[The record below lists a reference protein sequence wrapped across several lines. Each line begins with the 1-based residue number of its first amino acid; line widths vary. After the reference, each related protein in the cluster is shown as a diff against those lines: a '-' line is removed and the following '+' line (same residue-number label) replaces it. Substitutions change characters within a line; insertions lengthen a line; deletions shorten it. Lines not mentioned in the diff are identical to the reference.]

1 MTFGKYRNTPLQD
14 VPDDYLR
21 WLAGKARDPAVRR
34 AAQAELDDRCRCRCM
49 APEAPEERR
58 AAGRNT

>member
-1 MTFGKYRNTPLQD
+1 MPFGKYRNTPPQD

-21 WLAGKARDPAVRR
+21 RLAGKARDSAVRR
-34 AAQAELDDRCRCRCM
+34 AAQAELDDRCRCM

-58 AAGRNT
+58 AVGRDT